1 MADRGEQRFTEAEK
15 RQIEIWNR
23 QFVQKKY
30 LAQIR
35 RRNMMVFGG
44 LLTSVAA
51 IYGYTLLAT
60 KQEQLDFEE

>member
-23 QFVQKKY
+23 QFMQKKY

-60 KQEQLDFEE
+60 KQEHLDFEE

>member
-1 MADRGEQRFTEAEK
+1 MMADRGEQRFTEAEK

-23 QFVQKKY
+23 QFMQKKY

-51 IYGYTLLAT
+51 ICILLQANPVT
-60 KQEQLDFEE
+60 IASLH